1 MHIKQW
7 LGSLSVSPCPQ
18 NTAQRLCPHKTQ
30 IVWLCDPTVQH
41 SGLRVT
47 SIKKPVSRPTSNCQ
61 SDSIN
66 YTVVSFLS
74 KTCTRTR
81 HGNALP
87 PTMTFW
93 VVFFS
98 SGFSEILGETEWNSH
113 AAWLHSSN
121 GVFWGY
127 TVLICITLD
136 RFIPEEKHF
145 KHKRTGSRQIWLSWT
160 SKTSDTPLPW
170 ETYIKYMIC
179 MCNYTKS
186 SCIYIYINIIYRHMI
201 FSVIWH
207 YFGFMSCQHRQRC
220 VCAQISR
227 WHVECSKSLC
237 MLCTNSFGTQP
248 LDDTSKVSSHN
259 VSSNV
264 PICHLPS
271 FSSQVS
277 SRGLVQSSMNDT
289 FLRDNRP
296 WPSTSRQ

>member
-1 MHIKQW
+1 
-7 LGSLSVSPCPQ
+7 
-18 NTAQRLCPHKTQ
+18 
-30 IVWLCDPTVQH
+30 
-41 SGLRVT
+41 
-47 SIKKPVSRPTSNCQ
+47 
-61 SDSIN
+61 
-66 YTVVSFLS
+66 
-74 KTCTRTR
+74 
-81 HGNALP
+81 
-87 PTMTFW
+87 MTFW

-136 RFIPEEKHF
+136 RFIPEKHF

-220 VCAQISR
+220 VCVQISR

-264 PICHLPS
+264 PHLPFAKFLFPGFFTWPCPVINERHIPAWQS
-271 FSSQVS
+271 AMSIH
-277 SRGLVQSSMNDT
+277 VQAIEQSLT
-289 FLRDNRP
+289 GGQQLP
-296 WPSTSRQ
+296 KVTHGEL